1 MDFWFWYLTLGKRLP
16 SLSRAGME
24 HNNLPLLPEIICTEN
39 VIVDPQNLSQGP
51 EKLRSSE
58 PQNEVTMNLQE
69 QENAG
74 VGLEYKSEH
83 E

>member
-1 MDFWFWYLTLGKRLP
+1 
-16 SLSRAGME
+16 ME
-24 HNNLPLLPEIICTEN
+24 YNNLPLLPEIICTEN